1 MWQGI
6 QSTFVFQYVLQYL
19 YYGQDKNS
27 DSLNPTAHKG
37 SQLKIRYKK
46 TERAVG
52 VTRSQVSF
60 DFKKSSLLIC
70 SISKRKK
77 KWI

>member
-19 YYGQDKNS
+19 YYGQDKSS

-46 TERAVG
+46 QNGQWV
-52 VTRSQVSF
+52 
-60 DFKKSSLLIC
+60 
-70 SISKRKK
+70 
-77 KWI
+77 